1 MSGRGWM
8 VDHEKKN
15 KDYLLKQLE
24 ELHKESKSQR
34 DLNNLQR
41 IMRALKI
48 QQLKMDIQNLEMHEV
63 RQQLDTYAKKYTG
76 LYDTSV
82 TAYLTFDNQYHIREL
97 NLAAADLLGEDRE
110 AILNKPFISWLTEEE
125 RLRFIQHI
133 YQVSQ
138 SSKKNISELKIKRRD
153 GELIDVCLESVAVRN
168 AHGIAVECQTA
179 MFDISELKSSM
190 SISALRDYPQV
201 VAETGRKSSQI
212 QAQQKPFITE
222 DAQTRDN
229 NKCKQAAIVFDSTNE
244 GIVFMDESFRLVNV
258 NQAFCTMTGYAS
270 KEVIGEHALKLLV
283 HRDDDVLYQ
292 ELISG
297 VENNGHWKG
306 EIWCHRKN
314 GERFPVWQNINV
326 VKDDTGKIINYAA
339 IISDISIFKEAQN
352 KLEHLAHHDPLTGLP
367 NRLHFSANLEQALKR
382 ATRNKRRL
390 AVLLVDLDRFKTIND
405 NLGHASGD
413 VVLKIVAERL
423 QDCVR
428 YDDTAARLGGDE
440 FIVLL
445 EEITRHEDAAQVA
458 KKIIDAVYEPITIH
472 DKEIT
477 ISASIGIS
485 VYPDDSEHADELVKL
500 ADTAMYHAKKNGRNM
515 YQFYTS
521 EVSSRLVKSQEME
534 KGLRQALRKGGFE
547 IYYQPQIALSDDK
560 VVGLEALLRWHHPEK
575 GILLPNDFLPAAEDV
590 GLTHEIDEWVVQ
602 AVCKQINVWQLSGL
616 APIRISINLT
626 GRTLMFDHRLVSK
639 IRKALVESQIDPS
652 YLELEIPEH
661 ILQSNDSNIKK
672 LHALKA
678 LGVRITIDDYGT
690 GNSSINTL
698 KLLPIDSLKID
709 RSLINEIP
717 ESGNDASIASAI
729 IAMGHNMKI
738 KVSAKGVGTN
748 GQRSYLKGQGCDE
761 MQGFMFGE
769 PMPQNMVRE
778 FIRSKSLH

>member
-1 MSGRGWM
+1 M
-8 VDHEKKN
+8 DYDKKN
-15 KDYLLKQLE
+15 KEYLLKQLE

-41 IMRALKI
+41 VLRALKI
-48 QQLKMDIQNLEMHEV
+48 QQLKMDIQNLEIHDV
-63 RQQLDTYAKKYTG
+63 RQQLDNYTKKYSG
-76 LYDTSV
+76 LYDVSS

-97 NLAAADLLGEDRE
+97 NLAAADLLGEDRNS
-110 AILNKPFISWLTEEE
+110 ILNKSFVNWLTEEQ
-125 RLRFIQHI
+125 RLNFIQHI

-138 SSKKNISELKIKRRD
+138 SSKKNITELKVKRRD
-153 GELIDVCLESVAVRN
+153 GQLIDVCLESIAVRN
-168 AHGIAVECQTA
+168 GHGIAVECQTV
-179 MFDISELKSSM
+179 MFDISELKTTIPVSTLHHDLHLAAEPVNESVQTQQEV
-190 SISALRDYPQV
+190 QV
-201 VAETGRKSSQI
+201 
-212 QAQQKPFITE
+212 
-222 DAQTRDN
+222 TRVEPG
-229 NKCKQAAIVFDSTNE
+229 NKFKHAAIVFDSTDE
-244 GIVFMDESFRLVNV
+244 GIVFMDESFRLLNV
-258 NQAFCTMTGYAS
+258 NQAFCAMTGYS
-270 KEVIGEHALKLLV
+270 PQEVIGEHAIKLLISN
-283 HRDDDVLYQ
+283 DDEALCQ
-292 ELISG
+292 ELADSVKSI
-297 VENNGHWKG
+297 GHWKG
-306 EIWCHRKN
+306 ELWCSRKN
-314 GERFPVWQNINV
+314 GSKFPVWKNINV
-326 VKDDTGKIINYAA
+326 VKDDKGKIINYVA
-339 IISDISIFKEAQN
+339 IISDISLLKETQN

-367 NRLHFSANLEQALKR
+367 NRLHFTANLEQALKR

-390 AVLLVDLDRFKTIND
+390 AVLLMDLDRFKNIND

-413 VVLKIVAERL
+413 VVLKIVSERL

-458 KKIIDAVYEPITIH
+458 NKIIDAVYAPITIH

-485 VYPDDSEHADELVKL
+485 VYPDDSDEADELVRL
-500 ADTAMYHAKKNGRNM
+500 ADTAMYHAKKSGRNT
-515 YQFYTS
+515 YQFCTS
-521 EVSSRLVKSQEME
+521 EVTSRMYKSREME
-534 KGLRQALRKGGFE
+534 RGLRQALKTGGFE

-575 GILLPNDFLPAAEDV
+575 GTLLPSEFLPAAEDV
-590 GLTHEIDEWVVQ
+590 GLTHEIDEWVAQ
-602 AVCKQINVWQLSGL
+602 TVCKQIKSWQIAGV

-661 ILQSNDSNIKK
+661 ILQSNDHNIKK

-698 KLLPIDSLKID
+698 KQLPIDSLKID
-709 RSLINEIP
+709 RSLINEMP
-717 ESGNDASIASAI
+717 VNANDTSIASAI
-729 IAMGHNMKI
+729 IAMGHNMNM
-738 KVSAKGVGTN
+738 KVTAKGVGSN
-748 GQRSYLKGQGCDE
+748 EQLSYLRSQGCDE

-769 PMPQNMVRE
+769 PMPHNMINE
-778 FIRSKSLH
+778 YIRSKSIH

>member
-1 MSGRGWM
+1 MCCRGW
-8 VDHEKKN
+8 VVEYEKKN
-15 KDYLLKQLE
+15 KEYLRKQLE
-24 ELHKESKSQR
+24 ELHTESKSER

-63 RQQLDTYAKKYTG
+63 RKQLDTYTKKYSG

-97 NLAAADLLGEDRE
+97 NLAAADLLGEERD
-110 AILNKPFISWLTEEE
+110 AILNKPFVSWLNEEE

-138 SSKKNISELKIKRRD
+138 SNKKNITELKINRSD
-153 GELIDVCLESVAVRN
+153 GEIVNVCLESVAGRN
-168 AHGIAVECQTA
+168 ANGIAVECQTA
-179 MFDISELKSSM
+179 MFDISELKSSILQ
-190 SISALRDYPQV
+190 SGLRDYPHMATEKDYKV
-201 VAETGRKSSQI
+201 VPERKQMSPVYVEESQT
-212 QAQQKPFITE
+212 QLN
-222 DAQTRDN
+222 D
-229 NKCKQAAIVFDSTNE
+229 KCKHAAIIFDSTDE
-244 GIVFMDESFRLVNV
+244 GIVFMDESFRLLNV
-258 NQAFCTMTGYAS
+258 NQSFCAMTGYS
-270 KEVIGEHALKLLV
+270 PDEIIGEHAIKLLV
-283 HRDDDVLYQ
+283 RRDDDIAYQ
-292 ELISG
+292 ELIDN
-297 VENNGHWKG
+297 VTKNDHWKG

-314 GERFPVWQNINV
+314 GERFPAWQNINV
-326 VKDDTGKIINYAA
+326 VKNESGMIINYVA
-339 IISDISIFKEAQN
+339 IISDISLFKEAQN

-367 NRLHFSANLEQALKR
+367 NRLHFTANLEQALKR
-382 ATRNKRRL
+382 ATRNKRRI
-390 AVLLVDLDRFKTIND
+390 AVFLIDLDRFKTVND

-458 KKIIDAVYEPITIH
+458 KKIIEAVYAPITIH
-472 DKEIT
+472 DKEVM

-485 VYPDDSEHADELVKL
+485 VYPDDSEHADELIKL
-500 ADTAMYHAKKNGRNM
+500 ADTAMYHAKNGGRNR

-534 KGLRQALRKGGFE
+534 KGLRQALKSGGFE

-560 VVGLEALLRWHHPEK
+560 VVGLEALLRWHHPKK
-575 GILLPNDFLPAAEDV
+575 GILLPSEFLPAAEDV

-602 AVCKQINVWQLSGL
+602 AVCKQISLWQLAGL
-616 APIRISINLT
+616 APIKISMNLT

-639 IRKALVESQIDPS
+639 IRKALVESQIDPAC
-652 YLELEIPEH
+652 LELEIPEH
-661 ILQSNDSNIKK
+661 ILQSNDNNIKK

-698 KLLPIDSLKID
+698 KQLPVDTLKID
-709 RSLINEIP
+709 RSIINEIP
-717 ESGNDASIASAI
+717 DNADDTSITSAI
-729 IAMGHNMKI
+729 IAMGHNMKMT
-738 KVSAKGVGTN
+738 VSAKGVWTN
-748 GQRSYLKGQGCDE
+748 EQLSYLKGQGCDE

-769 PMPQNMVRE
+769 PMPQNVVRE
-778 FIRSKSLH
+778 FMRSKSVH